1 MKPEPLKNKKVDVPD
16 HTDVYL
22 EDSVVSAVTF
32 YKRYR
37 NNIKRLLEEQKN
49 VWKEFIVYYDSQH
62 DMNKSDYLEK
72 YNIWLFDYAFSD
84 VVRSDDIW

>member
-1 MKPEPLKNKKVDVPD
+1 MKPEPLKNKKVGVPD

-22 EDSVVSAVTF
+22 EDSVVSAVKF

-49 VWKEFIVYYDSQH
+49 VWKEFIVYYDSQQN
-62 DMNKSDYLEK
+62 MNKSDYIEK

-84 VVRSDDIW
+84 VVQSDEIW

>member
-1 MKPEPLKNKKVDVPD
+1 MKPEPFKNKTVDVPD
-16 HTDVYL
+16 HTDIYL

-49 VWKEFIVYYDSQH
+49 VWKEFIVYYDSQP
-62 DMNKSDYLEK
+62 DMNKSDYLKK
-72 YNIWLFDYAFSD
+72 YNIWLFDYTFSD
-84 VVRSDDIW
+84 VLQSDDIW